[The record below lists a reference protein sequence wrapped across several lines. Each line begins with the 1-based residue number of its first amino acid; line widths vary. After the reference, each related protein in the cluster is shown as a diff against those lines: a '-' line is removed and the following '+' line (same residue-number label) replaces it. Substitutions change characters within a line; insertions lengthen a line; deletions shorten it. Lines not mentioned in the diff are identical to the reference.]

1 MLRVRDVLQAK
12 GTDIWS
18 IAPKATVYEVLKIMA
33 DKNIG
38 ALLVVVGEELVGIFS
53 ERDYARKVIL
63 RGKSSRE
70 TLVEELMTR
79 DVYVVNPDDTI
90 EKCMALMSAAYC
102 RHLPVLED
110 NQLVG
115 VLSIGDIVN
124 AIIGEQNIK
133 IQDLEK
139 YIIGGY

>member
-1 MLRVRDVLQAK
+1 MLKVRDVLQAK

-18 IAPKATVYEVLKIMA
+18 IAPKATVYEALEIMA

-53 ERDYARKVIL
+53 ERDYSRKVIL

-70 TLVEELMTR
+70 TLIEDLMTR
-79 DVYVVNPDDTI
+79 DVYVVNIDDTI
-90 EKCMALMSAAYC
+90 EKCMALMSTAHC

-124 AIIGEQNIK
+124 AIIGEQDIK
-133 IQDLEK
+133 IHDLEK
-139 YIIGGY
+139 YIAGGY

>member
-18 IAPKATVYEVLKIMA
+18 IAPKATVYEVLEIMA

-53 ERDYARKVIL
+53 ERDYARKVML

-79 DVYVVNPDDTI
+79 EVYVVNPDDTI

>member
-90 EKCMALMSAAYC
+90 EKCMALMTAAYC

>member
-110 NQLVG
+110 KQLVG